1 MPRAVVVAGPSGVG
15 KGTLI
20 GRLGK
25 EFEALVG
32 FSVSHTTRAPRKGEI
47 DGVAY
52 NFTDVEAMKKEIE
65 EGKFVEWAEVHGRY
79 YGTSFDAVKRV
90 RWRERETEVVSAAA
104 KCRGCAGTGVQVA
117 DEGQICVL
125 DIDVQGCRSVRK
137 AGLPAL
143 FVFVAPPSFEE
154 LEKRLRGRASET
166 EDAIAT
172 RLQNAKG
179 ELEAANEPGLFDHKI
194 VNDDLDAAYAAF
206 KGLLAQDLE
215 EARSALHG
223 E

>member
-79 YGTSFDAVKRV
+79 YGTSFDAVKR
-90 RWRERETEVVSAAA
+90 
-104 KCRGCAGTGVQVA
+104 VA